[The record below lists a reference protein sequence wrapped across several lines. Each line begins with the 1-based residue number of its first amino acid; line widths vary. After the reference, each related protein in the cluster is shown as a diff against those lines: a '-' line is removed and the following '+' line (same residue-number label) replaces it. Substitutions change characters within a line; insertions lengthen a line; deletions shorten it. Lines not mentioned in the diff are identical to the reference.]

1 MLFIDLLAFM
11 DPLDKQSAQVQ
22 VTMSAETGVGSGGA
36 MGELHP
42 QALLL
47 VLSGA
52 NKSWPMGNSE
62 GSGDEEG
69 ALSTLGWPW
78 LGGQRLQACLEN
90 IQSGGDQRWPRE
102 TERRAVRT

>member
-1 MLFIDLLAFM
+1 MPGSLALWGSVVLTLFEPLNLPPPELPRHRLLSCRSLTRLPFM

-36 MGELHP
+36 VGELHP

-47 VLSGA
+47 VLSGV

-62 GSGDEEG
+62 GSGD
-69 ALSTLGWPW
+69 
-78 LGGQRLQACLEN
+78 
-90 IQSGGDQRWPRE
+90 
-102 TERRAVRT
+102 